1 MVKHSIRVEGEA
13 FRLRPISTDDA
24 AFIIKL
30 RTDPELGKH
39 LHATSPSV
47 DDQIA
52 WTRRYYERQGDWY
65 FIVEQVSNGESHGA
79 VAIYNYKAA
88 NTSAEWGRWI
98 LKRGSLAALE
108 SASLVYDAGF
118 DRLGLTLMYS
128 RTEDV
133 NQHVVSFH
141 TSLGSA
147 LHGLVMGPDGERWTE
162 QRMTSVR
169 WCEIRPILEKKIC
182 AVAAVVN
189 R

>member
-1 MVKHSIRVEGEA
+1 VKHSIRVDGEA

-30 RTDPELGKH
+30 RTDPELGKY
-39 LHATSPSV
+39 LHATSSSV
-47 DDQIA
+47 ADQIA
-52 WTRRYYERQGDWY
+52 WTHRYYERQGDWY

-79 VAIYNYKAA
+79 VAIYNYEAA
-88 NTSAEWGRWI
+88 NASAEWGRWI

-108 SASLVYDAGF
+108 SVSLVYDAGF

-128 RTEDV
+128 RTEDA
-133 NQHVVSFH
+133 NQPVVSFH

-147 LHGLVMGPDGERWTE
+147 LYGRVMGSGGERWTE
-162 QRMTSVR
+162 QRITSVR
-169 WCEIRPILEKKIC
+169 WREIRPTLEKKIS

>member
-1 MVKHSIRVEGEA
+1 VKHSIRVEGEA
-13 FRLRPISTDDA
+13 FRLRPVSADDA

-30 RTDPELGKH
+30 RIDPELGKH

-52 WTRRYYERQGDWY
+52 WTQRYYEREGDWY

-79 VAIYNYKAA
+79 VAIYNHKDVDA
-88 NTSAEWGRWI
+88 SAEWGRWI

-108 SASLVYDAGF
+108 SVSLVYDTGF

-128 RTEDV
+128 RTEEV
-133 NQHVVSFH
+133 NRPVVSFH
-141 TSLGSA
+141 ASLGSA
-147 LHGLVMGPDGERWTE
+147 LHGLVTGPDGEQWTE

-169 WCEIRPILEKKIC
+169 WREIRPALQKNIS
-182 AVAAVVN
+182 AVAVVVN

>member
-1 MVKHSIRVEGEA
+1 VKHSIKVEGEA
-13 FRLRPISTDDA
+13 FRLRPVSTDDA
-24 AFIIKL
+24 AFIIEL

-52 WTRRYYERQGDWY
+52 WTRRYYQREGDWY
-65 FIVEQVSNGESHGA
+65 FIVEQTSNGESHGA
-79 VAIYNYKAA
+79 VAIYNKAGDA
-88 NTSAEWGRWI
+88 SAEWGRWI

-108 SASLVYDAGF
+108 SVSLVYDAGF

-128 RTEDV
+128 RTEEA
-133 NQHVVSFH
+133 NQPVVSFH

-147 LHGLVMGPDGERWTE
+147 LHGLAMGPAGERWTE

-169 WCEIRPILEKKIC
+169 WREIRPALEKKISD
-182 AVAAVVN
+182 VAAVVN

>member
-1 MVKHSIRVEGEA
+1 MKHSIRVEGEA
-13 FRLRPISTDDA
+13 FRLRPVSTDDA

-30 RTDPELGKH
+30 RTNPELGKH
-39 LHATSPSV
+39 LHATSPSM

-52 WTRRYYERQGDWY
+52 WTQRYYEREGDWY
-65 FIVEQVSNGESHGA
+65 FIVEQASNSESHGA

-88 NTSAEWGRWI
+88 DASAEWGRWI

-108 SASLVYDAGF
+108 SSSLVYDAGF
-118 DRLGLTLMYS
+118 DRLGLALMYS
-128 RTEDV
+128 RTEEV
-133 NQHVVSFH
+133 NQPVVSFH

-147 LHGLVMGPDGERWTE
+147 LHGLVMGPGGERWTE

-169 WCEIRPILEKKIC
+169 WREIRPTMEKKIS
-182 AVAAVVN
+182 AVASVVN